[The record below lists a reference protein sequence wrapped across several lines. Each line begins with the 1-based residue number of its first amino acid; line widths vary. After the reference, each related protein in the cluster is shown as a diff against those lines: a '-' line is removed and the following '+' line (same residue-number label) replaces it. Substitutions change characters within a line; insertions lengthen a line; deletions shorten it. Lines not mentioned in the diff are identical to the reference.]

1 MGKPKTPEEERAA
14 AARREAIMK
23 AFSQSAA
30 PKVAPR
36 LSDVST
42 SSSTRS
48 SNAIDQMLSGM
59 DTGTT
64 RKRDTSLAPWAGTEY
79 VGTVKVLRCTLI
91 DFLLNSDSDRDPDWM
106 PGNMAAK
113 KSGKLNKVFLSIE
126 QQQVLGMV
134 LNQGKNI
141 FFTGSAGEFR
151 QHNSCPRPPTMYC
164 NT

>member
-1 MGKPKTPEEERAA
+1 MYRRERKTTLAQNSRPTNVDNLNIKTAAPARKMGKPKTPEEERAA

-59 DTGTT
+59 DAGTT

-79 VGTVKVLRCTLI
+79 VGTVKRLRRGSLTNLFAATRI
-91 DFLLNSDSDRDPDWM
+91 EIRLGRQETWQRKSL
-106 PGNMAAK
+106 GN
-113 KSGKLNKVFLSIE
+113 
-126 QQQVLGMV
+126 
-134 LNQGKNI
+134 
-141 FFTGSAGEFR
+141 
-151 QHNSCPRPPTMYC
+151 
-164 NT
+164 